1 MIVGFV
7 CMLEGTNLA
16 QNRKSKGTYVDAP
29 VLRPTTR
36 AVIPA
41 RYFDRYTPSRIT
53 IAIWESIRRVVRKIA
68 MDKYGGIT

>member
-41 RYFDRYTPSRIT
+41 RYYFRSLHAISNYDRNMGIDQTSR
-53 IAIWESIRRVVRKIA
+53 EKDRN
-68 MDKYGGIT
+68 G